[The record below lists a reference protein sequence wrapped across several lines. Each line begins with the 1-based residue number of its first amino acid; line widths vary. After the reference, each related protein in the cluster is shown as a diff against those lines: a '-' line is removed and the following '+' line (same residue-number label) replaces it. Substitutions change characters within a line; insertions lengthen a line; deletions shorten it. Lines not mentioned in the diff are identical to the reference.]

1 MDAET
6 EKLFAHLTADPTGQL
21 HDGLRLVDKYLE
33 AVQRQHALIFEAWR
47 QKRYERALVELHFF
61 LIAIDRVK
69 DGIVLASSALGTEM
83 ADHWGAWDLSG
94 YKRARDHF
102 EHIEDR
108 LYGSR
113 KNALKRNQEYGTE
126 RTIHYGLSAG
136 DKSFRW
142 SDQKID
148 ISEGFLTRFLSWAT
162 EAKAIAD
169 RSI

>member
-69 DGIVLASSALGTEM
+69 DGIVLASSALGTRWPIIGGLGTYQDIRGQEIISSISRIGSM
-83 ADHWGAWDLSG
+83 AL
-94 YKRARDHF
+94 
-102 EHIEDR
+102 
-108 LYGSR
+108 
-113 KNALKRNQEYGTE
+113 E
-126 RTIHYGLSAG
+126 RT
-136 DKSFRW
+136 R
-142 SDQKID
+142 
-148 ISEGFLTRFLSWAT
+148 
-162 EAKAIAD
+162 
-169 RSI
+169 

>member
-1 MDAET
+1 MNDET
-6 EKLFAHLTADPTGQL
+6 EQLLAYLTADPTGQL
-21 HDGLRLVDKYLE
+21 HDGLGLVDRYLE
-33 AVQRQHALIFEAWR
+33 AVERQHALMFDAWR
-47 QKRYERALVELHFF
+47 QKRYKRALVELHFF

-69 DGIVLASSALGTEM
+69 DGIVLASNVLGTEM
-83 ADHWGAWDLSG
+83 ASHVGALDLSA

-113 KNALKRNQEYGTE
+113 KNALKKIEEAGNE
-126 RTIHYGLSAG
+126 RTIHYGLSAE

-148 ISEGFLTRFLSWAT
+148 VSEEFLSSFLSWAA
-162 EAKAIAD
+162 EAKAIAN